1 MFLHNIVNHLPG
13 ELQKGD
19 LVKLP
24 LLSPPPPPHLFSLA
38 FNVPLTLHGGPDSC
52 TLLHQ
57 LPSLLILLLLLLQD
71 KPMLISH
78 VGHVNKIYT
87 IQKEKLKRERD
98 QKNLEK

>member
-1 MFLHNIVNHLPG
+1 MFLHNIVHHLPG

-24 LLSPPPPPHLFSLA
+24 LLCPPPHLFSLA
-38 FNVPLTLHGGPDSC
+38 FNVPLTLHGGPDGC

-78 VGHVNKIYT
+78 VGPVIKIYT